1 MNGESY
7 PLHFDHM
14 TTATVRCEAGDF
26 KADAHDAAEVQSV
39 LADAAMHVAALGP
52 PHRIHEHVS
61 RDSTVSPVI

>member
-52 PHRIHEHVS
+52 RTGFT
-61 RDSTVSPVI
+61 STSPETAQ